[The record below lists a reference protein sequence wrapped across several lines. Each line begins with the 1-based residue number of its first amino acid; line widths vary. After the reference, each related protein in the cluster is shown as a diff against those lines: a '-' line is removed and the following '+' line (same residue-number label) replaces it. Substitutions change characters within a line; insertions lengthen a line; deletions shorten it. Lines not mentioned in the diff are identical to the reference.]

1 MSGSFSIGR
10 SGLAASQLGMNI
22 TGNNIANANTPGFS
36 RQRVDLAPSANQL
49 QGRLR
54 IGNGVDV
61 QGIRRLTDQALQQ
74 RLLASTSAES
84 AASTNSSLLGGI
96 EEIAGKLDAQG
107 RLELNNEVNA
117 FFDAWSSLGSNNPTT
132 TRSTVVE
139 QGSALASY
147 LRTLRGQINSQ
158 TGTIDAQL
166 SAAATST
173 DSLLREV
180 ARLNTQIV
188 NAGSS
193 AAASLQ
199 DQRDG
204 VLAKLAN
211 LVDITTAPQDNGTVN
226 VYVGSTMLVDAGT
239 YRGVKIDTRTVGT
252 EQVVVLAT
260 ADNGEVIG
268 AKGGRV
274 AALLQQRGTSVQEAL
289 DRLDRL
295 ASELIHEVN
304 RVYSQGSALT
314 AVRSY
319 TGATRVAAPDRPLAF
334 NDPTNATFAALTHRP
349 TSGAITLRVASDS
362 SGTFNDVNIPID
374 LNGLTNAGTPGFAD
388 DTSLDDL
395 AAAINALPNLSATIT
410 PEGQLRINAAAG
422 HTLSIVS
429 DTSGV
434 LTSLGINTYFAGN
447 DASDIAVRSDLAADP
462 STLSVRAIVGG
473 IPTDN
478 GVSNAIIG
486 LRTKAIANLQGN
498 TLLGDWSAYAQ
509 ELGVQVAS
517 AETATDTA
525 NAVTENL
532 TSQLNAVSGV
542 SLDEE
547 AINLVLF
554 QTQYQASARYISVL
568 QQMTDTLM
576 RMV

>member
-84 AASTNSSLLGGI
+84 AASTNSSLLGGM
-96 EEIAGKLDAQG
+96 EQIATKLDAQG
-107 RLELNNEVNA
+107 RLQLNNQVNA

-486 LRTKAIANLQGN
+486 LRTMAIANLQGN

>member
-36 RQRVDLAPSANQL
+36 RQRVDLAPSANQI

-54 IGNGVDV
+54 IGSGVDV

-84 AASTNSSLLGGI
+84 AASTNSSLLSGM

-132 TRSTVVE
+132 TRSTVVAR
-139 QGSALASY
+139 GSALASY

-166 SAAATST
+166 SAAASST

-274 AALLQQRGTSVQEAL
+274 GALLQQRGTSVQDAL

-319 TGATRVAAPDRPLAF
+319 TGATRVVAPDRPLAF

-362 SGTFNDVNIPID
+362 TGTFNDVNIPID
-374 LNGLTNAGTPGFAD
+374 LNGLTSTGTPGFAD

-447 DASDIAVRSDLAADP
+447 DATDIAVRGDLDADA

-478 GVSNAIIG
+478 GVSNAIVG

-498 TLLGDWSAYAQ
+498 TLLGDWSAYVQ
-509 ELGVQVAS
+509 DLGVQVA
-517 AETATDTA
+517 AAQTASDTA

-532 TSQLNAVSGV
+532 TSQLNAVAGV

-568 QQMTDTLM
+568 QQMTDTLL

>member
-84 AASTNSSLLGGI
+84 AAITNSSLLGGM
-96 EEIAGKLDAQG
+96 EQIAAKLDAQG
-107 RLELNNEVNA
+107 RLQLNKEVNA

-180 ARLNTQIV
+180 ARLNTQIAS
-188 NAGSS
+188 AGSS

-319 TGATRVAAPDRPLAF
+319 TGATRVAAADRPLAF

-447 DASDIAVRSDLAADP
+447 DATDIAVRSDLAADA

-517 AETATDTA
+517 AETASDTA

>member
-84 AASTNSSLLGGI
+84 AASTNSSLLGGM
-96 EEIAGKLDAQG
+96 EQIAAKLDAQG
-107 RLELNNEVNA
+107 RLQLNKEVNA

-180 ARLNTQIV
+180 ARLNTQIAS
-188 NAGSS
+188 AGSS

-517 AETATDTA
+517 AETASDTA

>member
-84 AASTNSSLLGGI
+84 AAITNSSLLGGM
-96 EEIAGKLDAQG
+96 EQIAAKLDAQG
-107 RLELNNEVNA
+107 RLQLNKEVNA

-180 ARLNTQIV
+180 ARLNTQIAS
-188 NAGSS
+188 AGSS

-319 TGATRVAAPDRPLAF
+319 TGATHVAAADRPLAF

-447 DASDIAVRSDLAADP
+447 DATDIAVRSDLAADA

-517 AETATDTA
+517 AETASDTA

>member
-36 RQRVDLAPSANQL
+36 RQRVDLAPSANQI

-54 IGNGVDV
+54 IGSGVDV

-84 AASTNSSLLGGI
+84 AASTNSSLLSGM
-96 EEIAGKLDAQG
+96 EDIAGKLDAQG
-107 RLELNNEVNA
+107 RLELNNQVNA
-117 FFDAWSSLGSNNPTT
+117 FFDDWSSLGSNNPTT
-132 TRSTVVE
+132 TRSTVVAR
-139 QGSALASY
+139 GSALASY

-166 SAAATST
+166 SAAASST

-274 AALLQQRGTSVQEAL
+274 GALLQQRGTSVQDAL

-319 TGATRVAAPDRPLAF
+319 TGATRVVAPDRPLAF

-362 SGTFNDVNIPID
+362 TGTFNDVNIPID
-374 LNGLTNAGTPGFAD
+374 LNGLTSTGTPGFAD

-447 DASDIAVRSDLAADP
+447 DATDIAVRGDLDADA

-478 GVSNAIIG
+478 GVSNAIVG

-498 TLLGDWSAYAQ
+498 TLLGDWSAYVQ
-509 ELGVQVAS
+509 DLGVQVA
-517 AETATDTA
+517 AAQTASDTA

-532 TSQLNAVSGV
+532 TSQLNAVAGV

-568 QQMTDTLM
+568 QQMTDTLL

>member
-84 AASTNSSLLGGI
+84 AAITNSSLLGGM
-96 EEIAGKLDAQG
+96 EQIAAKLDAQG
-107 RLELNNEVNA
+107 RLQLNKEVNA

-180 ARLNTQIV
+180 ARLNTQIAS
-188 NAGSS
+188 AGSS

-274 AALLQQRGTSVQEAL
+274 AALLQQHGTSVQEAL

-447 DASDIAVRSDLAADP
+447 DATDIAVRSDLAADP

-509 ELGVQVAS
+509 ELGVRVAA
-517 AETATDTA
+517 AETASDTA

>member
-36 RQRVDLAPSANQL
+36 RQRVDLAPSANQI

-54 IGNGVDV
+54 IGSGVDV
-61 QGIRRLTDQALQQ
+61 QGIRRLTDLALQQ

-84 AASTNSSLLGGI
+84 AASTNSSLLSGM
-96 EEIAGKLDAQG
+96 EDIAGKLDAQG

-117 FFDAWSSLGSNNPTT
+117 FFDDWSSLGSNNPTT
-132 TRSTVVE
+132 TRSTVVAR
-139 QGSALASY
+139 GSALASY

-166 SAAATST
+166 SAAASST

-274 AALLQQRGTSVQEAL
+274 GALLQQRGTSVQDAL

-319 TGATRVAAPDRPLAF
+319 TGATRVVAPDRPLAF

-362 SGTFNDVNIPID
+362 TGTFNDVNIPID
-374 LNGLTNAGTPGFAD
+374 LNGLTSTGTPGFAD

-447 DASDIAVRSDLAADP
+447 DATDIAVRGDLDADA

-478 GVSNAIIG
+478 GVSNAIVG

-498 TLLGDWSAYAQ
+498 TLLGDWSAYVQ
-509 ELGVQVAS
+509 DLGVQVAT
-517 AETATDTA
+517 AETASDTA

-568 QQMTDTLM
+568 QQMTDTLL

>member
-132 TRSTVVE
+132 TRSTVVAR
-139 QGSALASY
+139 GSALASY

-252 EQVVVLAT
+252 EQVVVLVT

-462 STLSVRAIVGG
+462 STLSVRAIVAG

-517 AETATDTA
+517 AETASDTA

>member
-84 AASTNSSLLGGI
+84 AAITNSSLLGGM
-96 EEIAGKLDAQG
+96 EQIAAKLDAQG
-107 RLELNNEVNA
+107 RLQLNKEVNA

-180 ARLNTQIV
+180 ARLNTQIAS
-188 NAGSS
+188 AGSS

-274 AALLQQRGTSVQEAL
+274 AALLQQHGTSVQEAL

-447 DASDIAVRSDLAADP
+447 DATDIAVRSDLAADP

-517 AETATDTA
+517 AETASDTA

>member
-36 RQRVDLAPSANQL
+36 RQRVDLAPSANQI

-54 IGNGVDV
+54 IGSGVDV

-84 AASTNSSLLGGI
+84 AASTNSSLLGGM
-96 EEIAGKLDAQG
+96 EDIAGKLDAQG

-132 TRSTVVE
+132 TRSTVVAR
-139 QGSALASY
+139 GSALASY

-166 SAAATST
+166 SAAASST

-274 AALLQQRGTSVQEAL
+274 GALLQQRGTSVQDAL

-319 TGATRVAAPDRPLAF
+319 TGATRVVAPDRPLAF

-362 SGTFNDVNIPID
+362 TGTFNDVNIPID
-374 LNGLTNAGTPGFAD
+374 LNGLTSTGTPGFAD

-410 PEGQLRINAAAG
+410 PEGQLRVNAAAG

-447 DASDIAVRSDLAADP
+447 DATDIAVRGDLAADA

-478 GVSNAIIG
+478 GVSNAIVG

-498 TLLGDWSAYAQ
+498 TLLGDWSAYVQ
-509 ELGVQVAS
+509 DLGVQVAT
-517 AETATDTA
+517 AETASDTA

-532 TSQLNAVSGV
+532 TSQLNAVAGV

-568 QQMTDTLM
+568 QQMTDTLL

>member
-36 RQRVDLAPSANQL
+36 RQRVDLAPSANQIR
-49 QGRLR
+49 GRLR
-54 IGNGVDV
+54 IGSGVDV

-84 AASTNSSLLGGI
+84 AASTNSSLLSGI
-96 EEIAGKLDAQG
+96 EDIAGKLDAQG
-107 RLELNNEVNA
+107 RLELNNQVNA
-117 FFDAWSSLGSNNPTT
+117 FFDDWSSLGSNNPTT
-132 TRSTVVE
+132 TRSTVVAR
-139 QGSALASY
+139 GSALASY

-166 SAAATST
+166 SAAASST

-274 AALLQQRGTSVQEAL
+274 GALLQQRGTSVQDAL

-319 TGATRVAAPDRPLAF
+319 TGATRVVAPDRPLAF

-362 SGTFNDVNIPID
+362 TGTFNDVNIPID
-374 LNGLTNAGTPGFAD
+374 LNGLTSTGTPGFAD

-447 DASDIAVRSDLAADP
+447 DATDIAVRGDLDADA

-478 GVSNAIIG
+478 GVSNAIVG

-498 TLLGDWSAYAQ
+498 TLLGDWSAYVQ
-509 ELGVQVAS
+509 DLGVQVAT
-517 AETATDTA
+517 AETASDTA

-568 QQMTDTLM
+568 QQMTDTLL

>member
-36 RQRVDLAPSANQL
+36 RQRVDLAPSANQI

-54 IGNGVDV
+54 IGSGVDV

-84 AASTNSSLLGGI
+84 AASTNSSLLGGM
-96 EEIAGKLDAQG
+96 EDIAGKLDAQG
-107 RLELNNEVNA
+107 RLELNNQVNA

-132 TRSTVVE
+132 TRSTVVAR
-139 QGSALASY
+139 GSALASY

-166 SAAATST
+166 SAAASST

-274 AALLQQRGTSVQEAL
+274 GALLQQRGTSVQDAL
-289 DRLDRL
+289 GRLDRL

-319 TGATRVAAPDRPLAF
+319 TGATRVVAPDRPLAF

-362 SGTFNDVNIPID
+362 TGTFNDVNIPID
-374 LNGLTNAGTPGFAD
+374 LNGLTSAGAPGFAD

-447 DASDIAVRSDLAADP
+447 DATDIAVRGDLDADA

-478 GVSNAIIG
+478 GVSNAIVG

-498 TLLGDWSAYAQ
+498 TLLGDWSAYVQ
-509 ELGVQVAS
+509 DLGVQVAT
-517 AETATDTA
+517 AETASDTA

>member
-84 AASTNSSLLGGI
+84 AAITNSSLLGGM
-96 EEIAGKLDAQG
+96 EQIAAKLDAQG
-107 RLELNNEVNA
+107 RLQLNKEVNA
-117 FFDAWSSLGSNNPTT
+117 FFDAWSSLGSNDPTT

-180 ARLNTQIV
+180 ARLNTQIAS
-188 NAGSS
+188 AGSS

-274 AALLQQRGTSVQEAL
+274 AALLQQHGTSVQEAL

-517 AETATDTA
+517 AETASDTA

>member
-84 AASTNSSLLGGI
+84 AAITNSSLLGGM
-96 EEIAGKLDAQG
+96 EQIAAKLDAQG
-107 RLELNNEVNA
+107 RLQLNKEVNA

-180 ARLNTQIV
+180 ARLNTQIAS
-188 NAGSS
+188 AGSS

-274 AALLQQRGTSVQEAL
+274 AALLQQHGTSVQEAL

-517 AETATDTA
+517 AETASDTA

>member
-132 TRSTVVE
+132 TRSTVVAR
-139 QGSALASY
+139 GSALASY

-517 AETATDTA
+517 AETASDTA

>member
-84 AASTNSSLLGGI
+84 AASTNSSLLGGM
-96 EEIAGKLDAQG
+96 EQIAAKLDAQG
-107 RLELNNEVNA
+107 RLQLNKEVNA

>member
-84 AASTNSSLLGGI
+84 AAITNSSLLGGM
-96 EEIAGKLDAQG
+96 EQIAAKLDAQG
-107 RLELNNEVNA
+107 RLQLNKEVNA

-180 ARLNTQIV
+180 ARLNTQIAS
-188 NAGSS
+188 AGSS

-274 AALLQQRGTSVQEAL
+274 AALLQQHGTSVQEAL

-509 ELGVQVAS
+509 ELGVRVAA
-517 AETATDTA
+517 AETASDTA

>member
-486 LRTKAIANLQGN
+486 LRTMAIANLQGN

-517 AETATDTA
+517 AETASDTA

>member
-1 MSGSFSIGR
+1 
-10 SGLAASQLGMNI
+10 NI
-22 TGNNIANANTPGFS
+22 TGNNLANANTPGFS
-36 RQRVDLAPSANQL
+36 RQRVDLAPSANQI

-54 IGNGVDV
+54 IGSGVDV

-84 AASTNSSLLGGI
+84 AASTNSSLLGGM
-96 EEIAGKLDAQG
+96 EDIAGKLDAQG
-107 RLELNNEVNA
+107 RLELNNQVNA

-132 TRSTVVE
+132 TRSTVVAR
-139 QGSALASY
+139 GSALASY

-166 SAAATST
+166 SAAASST

-274 AALLQQRGTSVQEAL
+274 GALLQQRGTSVQDAL
-289 DRLDRL
+289 GRLDRL

-319 TGATRVAAPDRPLAF
+319 TGATRVVAPDRPLAF

-362 SGTFNDVNIPID
+362 TGTFNDVNIPID
-374 LNGLTNAGTPGFAD
+374 LNGLTSAGAPGFAD

-447 DASDIAVRSDLAADP
+447 DATDIAVRGDLDADA

-478 GVSNAIIG
+478 GVSNAIVG

-498 TLLGDWSAYAQ
+498 TLLGDWSAYVQ
-509 ELGVQVAS
+509 DLGVQVAT
-517 AETATDTA
+517 AETASDTA

>member
-132 TRSTVVE
+132 TRSTVVAR
-139 QGSALASY
+139 GSALASY

>member
-84 AASTNSSLLGGI
+84 AASTNSSLLGGM
-96 EEIAGKLDAQG
+96 EQIAAKLDAQG

-486 LRTKAIANLQGN
+486 LRTMAIANLQGN

-517 AETATDTA
+517 AETASDTA

>member
-36 RQRVDLAPSANQL
+36 RQRVDLAPSANQI

-54 IGNGVDV
+54 IGSGVDV

-84 AASTNSSLLGGI
+84 AASTNSSLLGGM
-96 EEIAGKLDAQG
+96 EDIAGKLDAQG
-107 RLELNNEVNA
+107 RLELNNQVNA
-117 FFDAWSSLGSNNPTT
+117 FFDDWSSLGSNNPTT
-132 TRSTVVE
+132 TRSTVVAR
-139 QGSALASY
+139 GSALASY

-166 SAAATST
+166 SAAASST

-274 AALLQQRGTSVQEAL
+274 AALLQQRGTSVQDAL

-362 SGTFNDVNIPID
+362 TGTFNDVNIPID
-374 LNGLTNAGTPGFAD
+374 LNGLTSAGAPGFAD

-447 DASDIAVRSDLAADP
+447 DATDIAVRSDLVADA

-478 GVSNAIIG
+478 GVSNAIVG

-509 ELGVQVAS
+509 DLGVQVAA
-517 AETATDTA
+517 AETASDTA

-568 QQMTDTLM
+568 QQMTDTLL

>member
-132 TRSTVVE
+132 TRSTVVAR
-139 QGSALASY
+139 GSALASY

-180 ARLNTQIV
+180 ARLNTQIAS
-188 NAGSS
+188 AGSS

-517 AETATDTA
+517 AETASDTA

>member
-36 RQRVDLAPSANQL
+36 RQRVDLAPSANQI

-54 IGNGVDV
+54 IGSGVDV

-84 AASTNSSLLGGI
+84 AASTNSSLLSGM
-96 EEIAGKLDAQG
+96 EDIAGKLDAQG

-117 FFDAWSSLGSNNPTT
+117 FFDDWSSLGSNNPTT
-132 TRSTVVE
+132 TRSTVVAR
-139 QGSALASY
+139 GSALASY

-166 SAAATST
+166 SAAASST

-274 AALLQQRGTSVQEAL
+274 GALLQQRGTSVQDAL

-319 TGATRVAAPDRPLAF
+319 TGATRVVAPDRPLAF

-362 SGTFNDVNIPID
+362 TGTFNDVNIPID
-374 LNGLTNAGTPGFAD
+374 LNGLTSTGTPGFAD

-447 DASDIAVRSDLAADP
+447 DATDIAVRGDLDADA

-478 GVSNAIIG
+478 GVSNAIVG

-498 TLLGDWSAYAQ
+498 TLLGDWSAYVQ
-509 ELGVQVAS
+509 DLGVQVAT
-517 AETATDTA
+517 AETASDTA

-568 QQMTDTLM
+568 QQMTDTLL